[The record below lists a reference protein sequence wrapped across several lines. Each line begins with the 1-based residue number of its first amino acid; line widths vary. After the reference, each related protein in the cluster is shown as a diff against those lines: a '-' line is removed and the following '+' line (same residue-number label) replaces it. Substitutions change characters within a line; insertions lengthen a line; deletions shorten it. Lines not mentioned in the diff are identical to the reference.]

1 MTVNPYFRRNIQ
13 GEQSLI
19 ESLTTEAIKI
29 HGHEMVY
36 IPREAV
42 TEDKIFGEE
51 ISKFKDANRIE
62 MYMENA
68 EGFDGE
74 SDMTRFGLDIRENCT
89 FIVSRKRFVEVMAHN
104 TTIRDLGRPRE
115 GDLVY
120 FDYPNNMFEIKY
132 VEHDNPFYP
141 LGAQHSFKLFCEAF
155 KYTQEEVDTGESD
168 MDDAVKT
175 VADYMKQ
182 LGFSGGVSGGNF
194 IEGEEIYVGATSDQQ
209 QAYGQVDSW
218 TGLTAGNKYV
228 TVNTVKGRFEIG
240 DVVHGK
246 TSLAQYTILTVAD
259 TDTRASNANTQD
271 NEDLDL
277 EANSDNIFD
286 FTERDPFSEGLYG
299 DPT

>member
-1 MTVNPYFRRNIQ
+1 MTVNPYFRRNVQ

-36 IPREAV
+36 IPRETV
-42 TEDKIFGEE
+42 SEDKIFGEE

-74 SDMTRFGLDIRENCT
+74 SEMTRFGLDIRENCT
-89 FIVSRKRFVEVMAHN
+89 FIVSRKRFMEVMAHN

-120 FDYPNNMFEIKY
+120 FDYPTSLFEIKY

-141 LGAQHSFKLFCEAF
+141 LGAQYSFKLFCESF
-155 KYTQEEVDTGESD
+155 KYTQEEIDTGETNL
-168 MDDAVKT
+168 DAVVKV
-175 VADYMKQ
+175 VADYTKK
-182 LGFSGGVSGGNF
+182 LEFSGTVGGGDF
-194 IEGEEIYVGATSDQQ
+194 YVGEEVYVGTTADRH
-209 QAYGQVDSW
+209 AYGNVDSW
-218 TGLTAGNKYV
+218 TVPDTGNKYMN
-228 TVNTVKGRFEIG
+228 VNVAKGPFEVG
-240 DVVHGK
+240 DVVYGV
-246 TSLAQYTILTVAD
+246 TSTSSYTILAVSD
-259 TDTRASNANTQD
+259 TDTRASSANTQD
-271 NEDLDL
+271 NEAIDL
-277 EANSDNIFD
+277 EANRDNIFD
-286 FTERDPFSEGLYG
+286 FTEKDPFSEGLYG